1 MAKRKK
7 MNAKCRQSGVTLTEM
22 TVVAAVIA
30 LLVTFGLPAIR
41 TFHSTFESGASVR
54 AMISAGLASARAVA
68 AREQHYAGIRFQKA
82 YNPDD
87 PEQLEASQ
95 YMVFIVHD
103 PDPAPYGTD
112 YANGF
117 RAVEGLK
124 PIKLP
129 ETIGV
134 MDSTLIREKVRESIL
149 LGEEWEPAGLQELND
164 LTTFSIVFSPSGKMV
179 IHYVRVWNRDGK
191 TTNASSDD
199 IFNTESNVTN
209 TENPVGM
216 FIQDYYEV
224 VLGLKEELAR
234 NSFVIYDRKEFKQ
247 AYEKGQG
254 YSNYLVRLVPIYINA
269 YTGTMILV
277 D

>member
-1 MAKRKK
+1 MVKNENEK
-7 MNAKCRQSGVTLTEM
+7 MNAKSRQSGVTLTEM
-22 TVVAAVIA
+22 TVVVAVIA

-41 TFHSTFESGASVR
+41 TFHSSFESGASVR
-54 AMISAGLASARAVA
+54 AMISAGLASARAIA

-82 YNPDD
+82 YNPGD
-87 PEQLEASQ
+87 PEQLNATQ

-103 PDPAPYGTD
+103 IGRTGL
-112 YANGF
+112 ANGF

-134 MDSTLIREKVRESIL
+134 MDSTLI
-149 LGEEWEPAGLQELND
+149 GENINLNPDWEPDGLPELNN
-164 LTTFSIVFSPSGKMV
+164 LTTFSIIFSPSGKMV
-179 IHYVRVWNRDGK
+179 IHDVRIRNKDGQ
-191 TTNASSDD
+191 TTDASNDD

-216 FIQDYYEV
+216 FIQDDYGD
-224 VLGLKEELAR
+224 LGLGQELAR
-234 NSFVIYDRKEFKQ
+234 NSFIIYDRKEFKH
-247 AYEKGQG
+247 AYEKGQP
-254 YSNYLVRLVPIYINA
+254 YSDYLVRLVPIYINT
-269 YTGTMILV
+269 YTGTMISV